1 MLSAERLNVSRRGV
15 RILAGAT
22 LSVRP
27 GELLGLL
34 GANGAGKST
43 LLAALAG
50 ELQADAGH
58 ILLDGAV
65 LAAVPQ
71 GVQARRRAVLP
82 QKPALS
88 FDLSVDEVTAM
99 GAYPFP
105 ELCTAQVQALARRA
119 LALADVAY
127 LTGRRYPELSGGEQQ
142 RVQFARILVQCLA
155 PAAEGQ
161 TRYLLLDEPT
171 ASLDPRHQNEVLRV
185 VAALAHEAGMGVLV
199 VLHDVNLAARW
210 CDRLALLTK
219 GRLAVAGV
227 PAIVLTEANL
237 WSVYGVKANVVA
249 HPLMPGR
256 VLVLFGAEGA
266 EVSGASFVR

>member
-1 MLSAERLNVSRRGV
+1 M
-15 RILAGAT
+15 
-22 LSVRP
+22 
-27 GELLGLL
+27 
-34 GANGAGKST
+34 
-43 LLAALAG
+43 
-50 ELQADAGH
+50 
-58 ILLDGAV
+58 
-65 LAAVPQ
+65 
-71 GVQARRRAVLP
+71 
-82 QKPALS
+82 
-88 FDLSVDEVTAM
+88 
-99 GAYPFP
+99 
-105 ELCTAQVQALARRA
+105 
-119 LALADVAY
+119 
-127 LTGRRYPELSGGEQQ
+127 
-142 RVQFARILVQCLA
+142 QFARVLVQCLA

-256 VLVLFGAEGA
+256 VLVLFGVEGA
-266 EVSGASFVR
+266 